1 MQTYSPRDPVR
12 EYIAGT
18 LSHADLRVMI
28 AHLGPDTPWGRERNG
43 PWSQTHRLLH
53 SIDTQLRYLRA
64 DLAAIVTRQPREP
77 DLYPLPEP
85 TERQLEALAAEAEV
99 YREEQEDLL
108 RTLTDPAR
116 RDRQERTTTEE

>member
-18 LSHADLRVMI
+18 LSHGDLRVMI
-28 AHLGPDTPWGRERNG
+28 AHLGPDTPWGRAVIG
-43 PWSQTHRLLH
+43 PWSQTDRLLH